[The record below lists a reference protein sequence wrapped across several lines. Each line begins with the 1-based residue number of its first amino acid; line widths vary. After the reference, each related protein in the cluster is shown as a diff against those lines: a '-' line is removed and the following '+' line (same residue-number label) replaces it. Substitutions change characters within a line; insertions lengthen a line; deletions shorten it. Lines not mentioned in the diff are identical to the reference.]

1 MAIQKLFTSR
11 VRNTLGTTFVG
22 ERGRLFYDELTG
34 SLRLSDG
41 VTPGGNPIHIHA
53 ANAIYDHSIIPAAD
67 NTYDLG
73 SELLRWRS
81 VHIGPGSLYLYDIA
95 NEITAELTID
105 NGVLKVNGTNQLQVG
120 QLKFINNTIQ
130 SETPL
135 VDITIG
141 YDTDTANLIFN
152 RNTSMATDKTISWGT
167 LTGDYETEKFFS
179 IGLDASGGIES
190 AGPSSYL
197 KTEGQLDFNID
208 VNGNQWFF
216 KNDGTFI
223 LPGGIKPADVT
234 TDIVLGTDDGSDTG
248 NISAYRTY
256 QLRDGNDNV
265 LMQIQNEDGVGKLK
279 FDGGSNGI
287 WYDGGV
293 VIKGVG
299 YQADNTSIQPMSFN
313 SATGVVTY
321 GQLNYNHFVGFPR
334 LPNYANDDAA
344 NTAAGTPLKGMQYY
358 NTTTDKAMVYTAS
371 GWQAMN

>member
-313 SATGVVTY
+313 SATGAVTY

-334 LPNYANDDAA
+334 LPNYANDAAA

>member
-11 VRNTLGTTFVG
+11 VKNTLGTTFVG
-22 ERGRLFYDELTG
+22 ERGRLFYDENTG
-34 SLRLSDG
+34 ELRLSDG

-53 ANAIYDHSIIPAAD
+53 ANTIYDHSIIPAAD

-81 VHIGPGSLYLYDIA
+81 VYIGPGTLYIQDQNNAGLNCA
-95 NEITAELTID
+95 LTVLD
-105 NGVLKVNGTNQLQVG
+105 GVLKIDGANQLQVG
-120 QLKFINNTIQ
+120 QLKFINNTI
-130 SETPL
+130 
-135 VDITIG
+135 
-141 YDTDTANLIFN
+141 
-152 RNTSMATDKTISWGT
+152 
-167 LTGDYETEKFFS
+167 
-179 IGLDASGGIES
+179 ES
-190 AGPSSYL
+190 
-197 KTEGQLDFNID
+197 T
-208 VNGNQWFF
+208 
-216 KNDGTFI
+216 
-223 LPGGIKPADVT
+223 DVT

-313 SATGVVTY
+313 SATGAVTY

-334 LPNYANDDAA
+334 LPNYANDAAA
-344 NTAAGTPLKGMQYY
+344 NDAAGTPLKGMQYY